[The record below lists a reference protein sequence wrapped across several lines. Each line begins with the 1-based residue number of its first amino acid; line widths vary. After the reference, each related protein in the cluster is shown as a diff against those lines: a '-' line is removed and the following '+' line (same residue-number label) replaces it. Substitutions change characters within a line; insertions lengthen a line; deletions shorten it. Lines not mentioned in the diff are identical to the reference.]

1 VSTKPVW
8 LLDVDGVINVTRP
21 GWGTAPIRRNVFA
34 GGRDWRISFSGK
46 LIMMI
51 RHMIT
56 MGHVEIRWCSTWCG
70 DTEQLEKV
78 LGLPHLESA
87 FPAPAG
93 QRIGELKIQA
103 ARGVLAQGRP
113 LIWTDDTEVPESGP
127 LFDELTIAGSS
138 LLIRP
143 IERRGLTPDNMHA
156 IKAFCADRSGVER

>member
-1 VSTKPVW
+1 MRTKPIW

-34 GGRDWRISFSGK
+34 AGRDWRISFSEK

-56 MGHVEIRWCSTWCG
+56 MGSVEILWCSTWCG

-87 FPAPAG
+87 FPEPAG
-93 QRIGELKIQA
+93 ERTGELKIQA
-103 ARGVLAQGRP
+103 ARDVLSEGRP
-113 LIWTDDTEVPESGP
+113 LIWTDDAEIPESGP
-127 LFDELTIAGSS
+127 LFDELTITGRS

-143 IERRGLTPDNMHA
+143 NGRRGLTPHDMDL
-156 IKAFCADRSGVER
+156 IEVFCTEVPGGQ